1 MLDSAIP
8 TPFRVLWSYGYL
20 WSSTLAA
27 LVIPEAWKTQM
38 SSTVVPASVGEGQ
51 SAPDMGSEGLDTL
64 LGSSEASFSDD
75 TMDSNAKLSLFVGS
89 VRKFLAGEPG
99 KANVLGGGLDGSVS
113 SHATFGRMKATVMM
127 SCTCN
132 HMKGGGN
139 DPNPKGAQGAVC
151 CLHIDSPSLADLIFV
166 LSSTVYSVFDDSFMC
181 FANLLVDNVSAGMV
195 RPPLFSFLM
204 IFLLLIKPTR
214 VCLAANIWSS
224 FEQMIPQYKLKLR
237 YYDQPSFRMIS
248 YIYINK

>member
-1 MLDSAIP
+1 
-8 TPFRVLWSYGYL
+8 
-20 WSSTLAA
+20 
-27 LVIPEAWKTQM
+27 M

-99 KANVLGGGLDGSVS
+99 KAKVLGGGLDGSVS

-181 FANLLVDNVSAGMV
+181 FANLLVDNVSSGMV

-204 IFLLLIKPTR
+204 FFCCWLNLLEFVSLLISDL
-214 VCLAANIWSS
+214 CLNKWYRSTSWNFDILTSQAFMMSLIALVLSVGW
-224 FEQMIPQYKLKLR
+224 YHL
-237 YYDQPSFRMIS
+237 
-248 YIYINK
+248 YIYI